1 MAAACYDWP
10 AHTVRHTRKA
20 PETAE
25 AERFS
30 IASTN
35 MAAGESVVF
44 VIRPSRVTVMKYN
57 RTSIWRRMT
66 LMSAIKTIMSAI
78 KTIIS
83 VSPNWRKVLKQF
95 RQTEVRC
102 AIGASGDRQR

>member
-1 MAAACYDWP
+1 
-10 AHTVRHTRKA
+10 
-20 PETAE
+20 
-25 AERFS
+25 
-30 IASTN
+30 
-35 MAAGESVVF
+35 
-44 VIRPSRVTVMKYN
+44 
-57 RTSIWRRMT
+57 MT

-102 AIGASGDRQR
+102 AIGASAPLAQVAIDSASLGYKNIIMRFSSGVVFVKKQPK